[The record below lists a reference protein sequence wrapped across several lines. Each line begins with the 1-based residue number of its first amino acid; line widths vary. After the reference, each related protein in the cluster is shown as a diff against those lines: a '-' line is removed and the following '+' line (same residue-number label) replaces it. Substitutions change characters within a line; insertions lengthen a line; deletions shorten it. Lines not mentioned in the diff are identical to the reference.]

1 MDPEGSCLA
10 LGFQGGSILAIVPK
24 GELLSLDKGQV
35 DPLRGKQE
43 PG

>member
-1 MDPEGSCLA
+1 MSGVRVS
-10 LGFQGGSILAIVPK
+10 GGSIILAIVPK